1 MDDRT
6 EAEVSVS
13 SSCANMPTMPS
24 WAHFVDAYGKNR
36 TMANRGYVDG
46 VLDNNTTKGTKK
58 KKNKNKKRE
67 KDKEHE

>member
-1 MDDRT
+1 
-6 EAEVSVS
+6 
-13 SSCANMPTMPS
+13 MPTMPS

-58 KKNKNKKRE
+58 KKKKNKKRE